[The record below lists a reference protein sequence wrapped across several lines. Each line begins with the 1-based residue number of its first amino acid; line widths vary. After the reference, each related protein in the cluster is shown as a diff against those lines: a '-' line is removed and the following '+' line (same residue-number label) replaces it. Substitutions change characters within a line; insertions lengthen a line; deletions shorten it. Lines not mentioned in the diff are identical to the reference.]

1 MKKLIFFGGTFD
13 PPHNEHIAE
22 LKAAIE
28 ETGAE
33 KAIVML
39 TSSPPHKETFFKA
52 SDADRLEM
60 CRLAFG
66 DVRGVEVSDFEINVG
81 GKSYSYVTLDYL
93 KKKYP
98 DYEILFLMGTDMLAS
113 FDKWKYPERI
123 LSLAT
128 PLLCERTGDGETK
141 EVTLRSFEEKFGV
154 EARALKYVGK
164 EVSSTEIKFR
174 IMLGLSTDDMLKS
187 AVNEYIGRHSVY
199 KADKF
204 FAFVKENEKPKR
216 VEHTLGVML
225 MAKEIAASECN
236 GNVSQRKAILAALL
250 HDCGKYL
257 SPEDYPECK
266 IPDGTPEPVIHQ
278 YLGAY
283 IAEKVLGVEDE
294 EVIDAIRYHTT
305 GRPDMTLLGKII
317 FTADMI
323 ERGRTYDGVE
333 RLRQITKENFE
344 NGFKEALRRS
354 LEFVTESGRPIC
366 GLTKEAYDYY
376 FKQEKQ
382 NGSN

>member
-33 KAIVML
+33 KAIVMP

-52 SDADRLEM
+52 ADADRLEM

-66 DVRGVEVSDFEINVG
+66 DINGVEVSDFEINAG

-98 DYEILFLMGTDMLAS
+98 DYKILFLMGTDMLAS
-113 FDKWKYPERI
+113 FDKWKYPEKI

-141 EVTLRSFEEKFGV
+141 EMTLRRFKEKFGV
-154 EARALKYVGK
+154 EACALSYVGK
-164 EVSSTEIKFR
+164 EVSSSEIKFG
-174 IMLGLSTDDMLKS
+174 IMLGLPTDGMLKN

-199 KADKF
+199 KTDKF

-225 MAKEIAASECN
+225 MAKEIAARE
-236 GNVSQRKAILAALL
+236 GVSQRKALLAALL

-257 SPEDYPECK
+257 SPEDYPGCE

-294 EVIDAIRYHTT
+294 EIIDAIRYHTT
-305 GRPDMTLLGKII
+305 GKSDMTLLGKII

-323 ERGRTYDGVE
+323 ERGRNYDGVE
-333 RLRQITKENFE
+333 NLRQATKENFE
-344 NGFKEALRRS
+344 NGFKAALRRS
-354 LEFVTESGRPIC
+354 LEFVTESGRPVC

>member
-1 MKKLIFFGGTFD
+1 MKKMIFFGGTFD

-33 KAIVML
+33 KAIVMP
-39 TSSPPHKETFFKA
+39 TSSPPHKETFCKA
-52 SDADRLEM
+52 PDADRLEM

-66 DVRGVEVSDFEINVG
+66 DVRGVEISDFEINAG

-113 FDKWKYPERI
+113 FDKWKYPEKI
-123 LSLAT
+123 LSLST
-128 PLLCERTGDGETK
+128 PLLCERTGDDETK
-141 EVTLRSFEEKFGV
+141 EVTLRRFKEKFGV
-154 EARALKYVGK
+154 EARALSCVGK

-187 AVNEYIGRHSVY
+187 AVNEYIGGHSVY

-204 FAFVKENEKPKR
+204 FAFVRENEKPKR

-225 MAKEIAASECN
+225 MAKDIAAREGN
-236 GNVSQRKAILAALL
+236 GNVSQSKAILAALL

-257 SPEDYPECK
+257 SPEDYPECE

-294 EVIDAIRYHTT
+294 EIIDAIRYHTT

-344 NGFKEALRRS
+344 SGFKAALRRS

>member
-13 PPHNEHIAE
+13 PPHSEHIAE

-33 KAIVML
+33 KAIVMP

-52 SDADRLEM
+52 SDADRLGM
-60 CRLAFG
+60 CRLAFE
-66 DVRGVEVSDFEINVG
+66 DIPGVEVSDFEINAG

-113 FDKWKYPERI
+113 FDKWKYPEKI
-123 LSLAT
+123 LSLST

-141 EVTLRSFEEKFGV
+141 EVTLRRFKEKFGV
-154 EARALKYVGK
+154 EARALSYVGK

-174 IMLGLSTDDMLKS
+174 IMLGLSTDGMVKS
-187 AVNEYIGRHSVY
+187 AVNEYIGGHSVY

-204 FAFVKENEKPKR
+204 FAFVKENETPKR

-225 MAKEIAASECN
+225 TAKEIAARESN
-236 GNVSQRKAILAALL
+236 GNVSQSKALLAALL

-257 SPEDYPECK
+257 SAEDYPGCE

-283 IAEKVLGVEDE
+283 IAENVLGVEDE

-305 GRPDMTLLGKII
+305 GRPGMTLLGKII

-323 ERGRTYDGVE
+323 ERGRNYDGVE
-333 RLRQITKENFE
+333 KLRQITNENFE
-344 NGFKEALRRS
+344 KGFKAALRRS

-366 GLTKEAYDYY
+366 GLTKEAFDYY

>member
-1 MKKLIFFGGTFD
+1 MKKMIFFGGTFD

-33 KAIVML
+33 KAIVMP

-66 DVRGVEVSDFEINVG
+66 DVRGVEISDFEINAG

-113 FDKWKYPERI
+113 FDKWKYPEKI
-123 LSLAT
+123 LSLST

-141 EVTLRSFEEKFGV
+141 EVTLRRFKEKFGI
-154 EARALKYVGK
+154 EARALNYVGK

-187 AVNEYIGRHSVY
+187 AVNEYIGGHSVY

-204 FAFVKENEKPKR
+204 FAFVRENEKPKR

-225 MAKEIAASECN
+225 MAKEIAASEGN
-236 GNVSQRKAILAALL
+236 GKVSQNKAILAALL

-257 SPEDYPECK
+257 SPEDYPECE

-283 IAEKVLGVEDE
+283 IAEKDLGVEDE
-294 EVIDAIRYHTT
+294 EIIDAIRYHTT

-344 NGFKEALRRS
+344 NGFKAALRRS

>member
-13 PPHNEHIAE
+13 PPHSEHIAE

-33 KAIVML
+33 KAIVMP

-60 CRLAFG
+60 CRLAFEG
-66 DVRGVEVSDFEINVG
+66 FPGVEVSDFEINAG

-98 DYEILFLMGTDMLAS
+98 DYEILFLMGTDMLSS
-113 FDKWKYPERI
+113 FDKWKYPEKI

-141 EVTLRSFEEKFGV
+141 EMTLRRFKEKFGV
-154 EARALKYVGK
+154 EAWALSYVGK
-164 EVSSTEIKFR
+164 DVSSTEIKFR
-174 IMLGLSTDDMLKS
+174 IMLGLSTDGMVKS
-187 AVNEYIGRHSVY
+187 TVNEYIGGHSVY
-199 KADKF
+199 RADKF

-225 MAKEIAASECN
+225 MAKEIAARE
-236 GNVSQRKAILAALL
+236 GVSQSKVLLAALL

-257 SPEDYPECK
+257 SPEDYPGCE

-283 IAEKVLGVEDE
+283 IAENVLGVEDE

-323 ERGRTYDGVE
+323 ERGRNYDGVE
-333 RLRQITKENFE
+333 KLRQITNENFE
-344 NGFKEALRRS
+344 KGFKSALRRS
-354 LEFVTESGRPIC
+354 LVFVTESGRPIC

-376 FKQEKQ
+376 FKQEEQ

>member
-1 MKKLIFFGGTFD
+1 MKKMIFFGGTFD

-33 KAIVML
+33 KAIVMP

-52 SDADRLEM
+52 TDADRLEM

-66 DVRGVEVSDFEINVG
+66 DIRGVEVSDFEINAG

-113 FDKWKYPERI
+113 FDKWKYPEKI

-141 EVTLRSFEEKFGV
+141 EMTLRRFNEKFGV
-154 EARALKYVGK
+154 EARALSYVGK
-164 EVSSTEIKFR
+164 DVSSTEIKFR

-187 AVNEYIGRHSVY
+187 AVNEYIGGHSVY

-225 MAKEIAASECN
+225 MAKEIAAREGD
-236 GNVSQRKAILAALL
+236 GNVSQSKAILAALL

-294 EVIDAIRYHTT
+294 EIIDAIRYHTT
-305 GRPDMTLLGKII
+305 GKPNMTLLGKII

-323 ERGRTYDGVE
+323 ERGRNYDGVE
-333 RLRQITKENFE
+333 NLRLATKENFE
-344 NGFKEALRRS
+344 NGFKAALRRS
-354 LEFVTESGRPIC
+354 LEFVTESDRPIC
-366 GLTKEAYDYY
+366 GLTEGAYDYY

>member
-1 MKKLIFFGGTFD
+1 M
-13 PPHNEHIAE
+13 
-22 LKAAIE
+22 E

-33 KAIVML
+33 KAIVMP

-52 SDADRLEM
+52 TDADRLEM

-66 DVRGVEVSDFEINVG
+66 DINGAEVSDFEINAG
-81 GKSYSYVTLDYL
+81 GKSYSYVTIDYL

-113 FDKWKYPERI
+113 FDKWKYPEKI

-141 EVTLRSFEEKFGV
+141 EMTLRRFKEKFGV
-154 EARALKYVGK
+154 EARALSYVGK
-164 EVSSTEIKFR
+164 EVSSSEIKFG
-174 IMLGLSTDDMLKS
+174 IMLDLPTDGMLKN
-187 AVNEYIGRHSVY
+187 AVNEYIGGHSVY

-225 MAKEIAASECN
+225 MAKEIAARE
-236 GNVSQRKAILAALL
+236 GVSQSKALLAALL

-257 SPEDYPECK
+257 RPEDYPGCE

-294 EVIDAIRYHTT
+294 EIIDAIRYHTT
-305 GRPDMTLLGKII
+305 GKPDMTLLGKII

-323 ERGRTYDGVE
+323 ERGRNYDGVE
-333 RLRQITKENFE
+333 NLRQATKDNFE
-344 NGFKEALRRS
+344 NGFKAALRRS
-354 LEFVTESGRPIC
+354 LEFVTESGRPVC